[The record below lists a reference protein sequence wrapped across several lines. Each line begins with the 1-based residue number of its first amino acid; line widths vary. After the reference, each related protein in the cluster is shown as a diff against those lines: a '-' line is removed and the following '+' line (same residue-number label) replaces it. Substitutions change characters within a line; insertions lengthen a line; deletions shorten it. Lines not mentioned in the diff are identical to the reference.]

1 MELVILGVVAVVV
14 AAFFF
19 WPKVSEKIDDVQED
33 ITEAR
38 EAAEEKFEEI
48 ARNLGGPNPY
58 NIAKPQILRMVNDM
72 QRIGL
77 NNQFLFDIEDRLF
90 RAEGGQVE
98 SSLSLNLEDYLL
110 PEVQTPPLPMQ
121 PMPSAQI
128 LQPQPQAPGAITQNG
143 LTPTENA
150 LLSEEEK
157 QIRLRQRGLA

>member
-1 MELVILGVVAVVV
+1 
-14 AAFFF
+14 
-19 WPKVSEKIDDVQED
+19 
-33 ITEAR
+33 
-38 EAAEEKFEEI
+38 
-48 ARNLGGPNPY
+48 
-58 NIAKPQILRMVNDM
+58 MVNDM